1 MNNRDGILHSA
12 TRVSILLAL
21 LLALI
26 AVPLAAQSVLTP
38 HDVARIRVVSEAMI
52 SPDGAQIAYV
62 LSVPRNAMSED
73 DGPAWAELH
82 LIGADG
88 KSRAFVTG
96 AVNVSAVAWTP
107 DGKNIS
113 FLARRA
119 GDRGNSI
126 YVIPADGGE
135 ARRVWGVESSIS
147 SYSWSPDGK
156 RVAFV
161 ATEPEPE
168 ARRKMRERGFN
179 QDVYEENLRFA
190 RVWVVEPAA
199 AGAKPKMLDL
209 PGHALD
215 VQWSPAGGKL
225 AVVLTPTP
233 LVDDDLMNRKVHV
246 VDADS
251 GAGLAKIETPGKLA
265 AVAWS
270 PDGKNIAMSS
280 AADRNDPA
288 AGRLMVVSAT
298 GGAPKDLL
306 PNYEGHVAGIAWQSN
321 DTVMFIGDEGVWT
334 TFGKVSLNGER
345 KTLIPTG
352 GRILDRFTLSRDGL
366 SAAFVGQSDHRPS
379 DVFAMKHGDAEP
391 KRLTDVNP
399 WLAQK
404 KLAPQEVVK
413 YKARDGL
420 ELEGLLIFPL
430 DASVE
435 FQRWVAREK
444 TGGAIVSS
452 SSGQESKRFPLIL
465 VVHGGPESRYANGW
479 LTSYSNPGQVAAAR
493 GFAVFYPNYR
503 GSTGRGVA
511 FSKLSQSDPAGKEF
525 DDCVDAVDHLIA
537 TGLVDKSKVGI
548 TGGSYGGYATAWGA
562 TFYSDR
568 FAAGVMFVG
577 ISDKIAKFGTTDIPQ
592 EESLVH
598 ALHYP
603 WDNWQKFLERSPIYY
618 AQKNHT
624 PLLILGGMDDP
635 RVHPSQ
641 SLMLYR
647 YLKTINHAPVRL
659 VRYPGEQ
666 HGNRRAASRLDFSL
680 RMMQWMEHYLKG
692 PGGAAPPPD
701 VDYAEPK

>member
-1 MNNRDGILHSA
+1 MKINFALAPFPRRVQFILHFFF
-12 TRVSILLAL
+12 VLLFCVA
-21 LLALI
+21 
-26 AVPLAAQSVLTP
+26 PLAAQSGLTP
-38 HDVARIRVVSEAMI
+38 HEVARIRVVSDAVI
-52 SPDGAQIAYV
+52 SPDGTQIAYV
-62 LSVPRNAMSED
+62 LSVPRNPMTED

-82 LIGADG
+82 LMGADG
-88 KSRAFVTG
+88 KSRAFITG
-96 AVNVSAVAWTP
+96 AVNVSAVQWTP
-107 DGKNIS
+107 DGKSIA

-135 ARRVWGVESSIS
+135 ARKLAGAEASIS
-147 SYSWSPDGK
+147 GYTFCPHM
-156 RVAFV
+156 RHVAYLAQEV
-161 ATEPEPE
+161 VPE
-168 ARRKMRERGFN
+168 ARRKLAERGFN
-179 QDVYEENLRFA
+179 QEIFEENLRPV
-190 RVWVVEPAA
+190 RVWMAELDASGN
-199 AGAKPKMLDL
+199 AGKPHLVDL
-209 PGHALD
+209 PGSASAIT
-215 VQWSPAGGKL
+215 WSPAGEKIAVAL
-225 AVVLTPTP
+225 APTP
-233 LVDDDLMNRKVHV
+233 LVDDDLMNRKIYVF
-246 VDADS
+246 S
-251 GAGLAKIETPGKLA
+251 EEGKILAKIDNPGKLGQF
-265 AVAWS
+265 VWS
-270 PDGKNIAMSS
+270 PDGKNIAMIS

-288 AGRLMVVSAT
+288 AGRLMVAPAT
-298 GGAPKDLL
+298 GGALNDLL
-306 PNYEGHVAGIAWQSN
+306 PNYEGHVGAIAWQGN
-321 DTVMFIGDEGVWT
+321 DTVMYIGDEGVAT
-334 TFGKVSLNGER
+334 TFGKVSLSGER
-345 KTLIPTG
+345 KTIIPAS

-366 SAAFVGQSDHRPS
+366 SAAFVAESDHRPS
-379 DVFAMKHGDAEP
+379 DVFTMKHGDAEP

-404 KLAPQEVVK
+404 KLAVQEVVK

-420 ELEGLLIFPL
+420 ELEGMLIRPL
-430 DASVE
+430 DEVKG
-435 FQRWVAREK
+435 QRY
-444 TGGAIVSS
+444 
-452 SSGQESKRFPLIL
+452 PLIL
-465 VVHGGPESRYANGW
+465 VVHGGPEARYANGW
-479 LTSYSNPGQVAAAR
+479 LTGYANPGQMAAAR

-511 FSKLSQSDPAGKEF
+511 FAKLSQSDPAGKEF
-525 DDCVDAVDHLIA
+525 DDYVDAVDYLIS

-577 ISDKIAKFGTTDIPQ
+577 ISDKIAKFGTTDITE

-603 WDNWQKFLERSPIYY
+603 WDNWQKFLERSPIYH

-666 HGNRRAASRLDFSL
+666 HGNRRAASRLDYAL

-692 PGGAAPPPD
+692 PGGAAPPPN
-701 VDYAEPK
+701 VDYAERP

>member
-1 MNNRDGILHSA
+1 MKNRDGILHFA
-12 TRVSILLAL
+12 ARISILLTLTLVLAAL
-21 LLALI
+21 
-26 AVPLAAQSVLTP
+26 PLAAQSVLTP
-38 HDVARIRVVSEAMI
+38 HDVVRIRLVGDAVI

-62 LSVPRNAMSED
+62 LSVPRNPMNED

-82 LIGADG
+82 LLGADG
-88 KSRAFVTG
+88 KSRAFITG
-96 AVNVSAVAWTP
+96 AVNVSAVQWTP

-113 FLARRA
+113 FLSRRA
-119 GDRGNSI
+119 GDKGNSI
-126 YVIPADGGE
+126 YLIPADGGE
-135 ARRVWGVESSIS
+135 ARRVWGGETSIS
-147 SYSWSPDGK
+147 SYSWGPDGK
-156 RVAFV
+156 RVAYV

-190 RVWVVEPAA
+190 RVWVVEPSAV
-199 AGAKPKMLDL
+199 GARPRLLDL

-215 VQWSPAGGKL
+215 AQWNPAGAKL

-251 GAGLAKIETPGKLA
+251 GAVLAKIETPGKLGQIT
-265 AVAWS
+265 WS
-270 PDGKNIAMSS
+270 PDGKMLAMIS

-288 AGRLMVVSAT
+288 AGRLMVVPAT

-306 PNYEGHVAGIAWQSN
+306 PNYEGHVGSIAWQSN
-321 DTVMFIGDEGVWT
+321 DTVMFIGEEGVWT
-334 TFGKVSLNGER
+334 TFAKVSLAGER
-345 KTLIPTG
+345 KTIIPTG

-366 SAAFVGQSDHRPS
+366 SAAFVAESDHRPS
-379 DVFAMKHGDAEP
+379 DLFAMKHGDAEP

-399 WLAQK
+399 RLVQK
-404 KLAPQEVVK
+404 KLAAQEVVK

-420 ELEGLLIFPL
+420 ELEGLLIRPL
-430 DASVE
+430 DEVKG
-435 FQRWVAREK
+435 QRY
-444 TGGAIVSS
+444 
-452 SSGQESKRFPLIL
+452 PLIL
-465 VVHGGPESRYANGW
+465 VVHGGPEARYANGW
-479 LTSYSNPGQVAAAR
+479 LTGYASPGQIAAAR

-525 DDCVDAVDHLIA
+525 DDYVDAVDYLIA
-537 TGLVDKSKVGI
+537 AGLVDKSKVGI

-562 TFYSDR
+562 TYYSDR

-598 ALHYP
+598 ALQYP
-603 WDNWQKFLERSPIYY
+603 WDNWQKFLERSPIYH

-624 PLLILGGMDDP
+624 PLLILGGTDDP

-647 YLKTINHAPVRL
+647 YLKTINRAPVRL

-666 HGNRRAASRLDFSL
+666 HGNRRAASRLDYSL
-680 RMMQWMEHYLKG
+680 RMLQWMEHYLKG
-692 PGGAAPPPD
+692 PGGAAPPPE
-701 VDYAEPK
+701 VEYAEPKM

>member
-1 MNNRDGILHSA
+1 MKIRFAVLPFA
-12 TRVSILLAL
+12 ARVSISFVL
-21 LLALI
+21 LLVLAALP
-26 AVPLAAQSVLTP
+26 VAAQSVLTP
-38 HDVARIRVVSEAMI
+38 HDVARIRFVGDAVI
-52 SPDGAQIAYV
+52 SPDGTQIAYV
-62 LSVPRNAMSED
+62 LSVPRNPMTED

-82 LIGADG
+82 LLGADG
-88 KSRAFVTG
+88 KSRAFITG
-96 AVNVSAVAWTP
+96 AVNVSAVQWTP
-107 DGKNIS
+107 DGKS
-113 FLARRA
+113 VAFLAQRA
-119 GDRGNSI
+119 GDKGNSI

-135 ARRVWGVESSIS
+135 ARKLAGAETSIS
-147 SYSWSPDGK
+147 GYTLCPHMRHVAYLAQEAVPD
-156 RVAFV
+156 
-161 ATEPEPE
+161 
-168 ARRKMRERGFN
+168 ARRKLAERGFN
-179 QDVYEENLRFA
+179 QEVYEENLRPV
-190 RVWVVEPAA
+190 RVWIAELDASGT
-199 AGAKPKMLDL
+199 AGKSRMFDL
-209 PGHALD
+209 SGSASAIT
-215 VQWSPAGGKL
+215 WSPAGEKIAVAL
-225 AVVLTPTP
+225 APTP
-233 LVDDDLMNRKVHV
+233 LVDDDLMNRKIHIL
-246 VDADS
+246 S
-251 GAGLAKIETPGKLA
+251 EEGKILAQFNNPGKLGPF
-265 AVAWS
+265 AWS
-270 PDGKNIAMSS
+270 PDGKTIAMIS

-288 AGRLMVVSAT
+288 AGRLMVAPAT

-306 PNYEGHVAGIAWQSN
+306 PNYEGDVGAIAWQGN
-321 DTVMFIGDEGVWT
+321 DTVMFLGEEGVWT
-334 TFGKVSLNGER
+334 TFAKVSLAGER

-366 SAAFVGQSDHRPS
+366 AAAFVGQSDHRPS
-379 DVFAMKHGDAEP
+379 DIFAMKHGDAEP

-404 KLAPQEVVK
+404 KLAAQEVVK

-420 ELEGLLIFPL
+420 ELEGLLIRPL
-430 DASVE
+430 DEVKG
-435 FQRWVAREK
+435 QRY
-444 TGGAIVSS
+444 
-452 SSGQESKRFPLIL
+452 PLIL
-465 VVHGGPESRYANGW
+465 VVHGGPEARYANGW
-479 LTSYSNPGQVAAAR
+479 LTGYSNPGQMAAAR

-525 DDCVDAVDHLIA
+525 DDYVDAVDHLIS

-562 TFYSDR
+562 TYYSER

-603 WDNWQKFLERSPIYY
+603 WDNWQKFLERSPIYH

-624 PLLILGGMDDP
+624 PLLILGGTDDP

-641 SLMLYR
+641 GMMLYR
-647 YLKTINHAPVRL
+647 YLKTLNQAPVRW

-666 HGNRRAASRLDFSL
+666 HGNRRAASRLDYSL
-680 RMMQWMEHYLKG
+680 RMLQWMEHYLKG